1 MSRQT
6 SCRQPH
12 HLKNSDLH
20 CSINEKAW
28 PTISRC
34 RTSIEVFG
42 SSAHSFEFNQ
52 CTHIQ
57 EVYVYIYIY
66 ENFIICK
73 PDNQQSSIVDNGM
86 HIRSKQNNR
95 SAKVGNYSRVFSPAC
110 AQVLYW
116 CTCDGHQHS
125 KWNTAVLQVPSVDA
139 FFCPSF
145 VCRGTYCD
153 CDGVGHVVL
162 ASTNFSNT
170 RVCFKDCSS
179 SGTSIQ
185 R

>member
-66 ENFIICK
+66 ENFIIWT

-86 HIRSKQNNR
+86 HTRSKQNNH

-116 CTCDGHQHS
+116 CTCDGHLHS
-125 KWNTAVLQVPSVDA
+125 KWNTAVLQVPYVDA
-139 FFCPSF
+139 FFLS
-145 VCRGTYCD
+145 
-153 CDGVGHVVL
+153 
-162 ASTNFSNT
+162 
-170 RVCFKDCSS
+170 
-179 SGTSIQ
+179 
-185 R
+185 